1 MAYVL
6 LRALRRIG
14 SHDTDL
20 ATATC
25 GTISLKLL
33 KTGDRACQHPP
44 HQQSY
49 SQIPSITQEQGEIS
63 RLDISCLLAVQIN
76 LEAA

>member
-25 GTISLKLL
+25 GTIRLKLL
-33 KTGDRACQHPP
+33 KTGAIVRV
-44 HQQSY
+44 
-49 SQIPSITQEQGEIS
+49 SIRRINNPTLKSPRSCKS
-63 RLDISCLLAVQIN
+63 RVRYPG
-76 LEAA
+76 